1 MISLA
6 KQLEEGLNT
15 LQVEATPEQQ
25 IQLLEFVELLKKWNR
40 AYNLVSDA
48 SDQVLLYRHLLDS
61 IAIAPFVNAQQVLDV
76 GSGGGFPGI
85 PLAILNPAT
94 RFVLLDSNGK
104 KTRFLFQ
111 VKSALKLA
119 NVDVQ
124 NCRVE
129 HYQSDNQIDIV
140 TCRAFSSLPDIL
152 QKIAPLLSAGSHLL
166 AMKGQLP
173 EQEMGKI
180 DPHFEIANVHRLQ
193 VPAPRSEEVERHLI
207 DIIPCRGFIR

>member
-1 MISLA
+1 VISLA
-6 KQLEEGLNT
+6 KQLEDGLNT

-61 IAIAPFVNAQQVLDV
+61 IAIAPFVNAHLVLDV

-124 NCRVE
+124 NRRVE

-173 EQEMGKI
+173 EEEMGKI
-180 DPHFEIANVHRLQ
+180 DPDFEIANVHRLQ
-193 VPAPRSEEVERHLI
+193 VPAPHSEEVERHLI

>member
-1 MISLA
+1 MSFA

-15 LQVEATPEQQ
+15 LQVAATPEQKN
-25 IQLLEFVELLKKWNR
+25 QLLEFVGLLKKWNR

-48 SDQVLLYRHLLDS
+48 SDQILLYRHLLDS
-61 IAIAPFVNAQQVLDV
+61 IAIAPFVNASLVLDV
-76 GSGGGFPGI
+76 GSGGGFPGV
-85 PLAILNPAT
+85 PLAILRPST

-111 VKSALKLA
+111 VKSALRLL
-119 NVDVQ
+119 NMDVQ

-129 HYQSDNQIDIV
+129 HYQSENQIDIV

-152 QKIAPLLSAGSHLL
+152 QKTAPLLSPESHLL

-173 EQEMGKI
+173 AEEMKEIGP
-180 DPHFEIANVHRLQ
+180 DFEIANVYRLQ
-193 VPAPRSEEVERHLI
+193 VPAPHSEEVERHLI
-207 DIIPCRGFIR
+207 DIIPRQGFIR

>member
-15 LQVEATPEQQ
+15 LQVEATPDQQ

-61 IAIAPFVNAQQVLDV
+61 IAIAPFVNAHLVLDV

-173 EQEMGKI
+173 EEEMGKI
-180 DPHFEIANVHRLQ
+180 DPDFEIANVHRLQ
-193 VPAPRSEEVERHLI
+193 VPAPHSEEVARHLI